1 MNLFLLLNTR
11 FNLFKTYE
19 RTQFP
24 LVLAYALTVHKSQG
38 MTLNKV
44 RVSLGSSDG
53 KNRGM
58 AYVALSRVT
67 DIRNLLGISQWID

>member
-1 MNLFLLLNTR
+1 MNTR

-44 RVSLGSSDG
+44 RVSLGLSDG
-53 KNRGM
+53 KK
-58 AYVALSRVT
+58 
-67 DIRNLLGISQWID
+67 